1 VQVLVARL
9 SDSAKKMPKNMRPKA
24 EAKVAMV
31 VVLKVV
37 LDELDHALRHP

>member
-1 VQVLVARL
+1 
-9 SDSAKKMPKNMRPKA
+9 MPKNMRLKA

-37 LDELDHALRHP
+37 LNELDHALRHP